1 MSNIPYHLDDWL
13 TTPEMPFY
21 SKLTNGGDDV
31 LHDHTFF
38 EIFYILEGN
47 ISHELNGALM
57 QLRAGDIVFLRPED
71 RHIFLR
77 EKDNTCRHRDVIMRV
92 GFFKDVCDF
101 ISPELYE
108 NFLNGK
114 TQIKFSLSESKIYE
128 LE

>member
-57 QLRAGDIVFLRPED
+57 QLRAGDIVFYVLRTD
-71 RHIFLR
+71 IF
-77 EKDNTCRHRDVIMRV
+77 
-92 GFFKDVCDF
+92 FFAK
-101 ISPELYE
+101 
-108 NFLNGK
+108 K
-114 TQIKFSLSESKIYE
+114 TIPAAIAT
-128 LE
+128 

>member
-47 ISHELNGALM
+47 ISHSAREILFFYVP
-57 QLRAGDIVFLRPED
+57 RTDI
-71 RHIFLR
+71 
-77 EKDNTCRHRDVIMRV
+77 
-92 GFFKDVCDF
+92 FFFAK
-101 ISPELYE
+101 
-108 NFLNGK
+108 K
-114 TQIKFSLSESKIYE
+114 TIPAAIAT
-128 LE
+128 